1 MTDQSMMVV
10 AGPTHGPGMPPFD
23 WNNTTLKEL
32 IRYHRFSRDL
42 FDKKKKTKKRPK
54 IAVKKYLLRNQIK
67 NTPMSSC
74 YSRKKL

>member
-42 FDKKKKTKKRPK
+42 FEEKKTKKK
-54 IAVKKYLLRNQIK
+54 SLK
-67 NTPMSSC
+67 SF
-74 YSRKKL
+74 

>member
-42 FDKKKKTKKRPK
+42 FEEKKTKKKPK
-54 IAVKKYLLRNQIK
+54 IVLKKYLLRSQVKSTNI
-67 NTPMSSC
+67 
-74 YSRKKL
+74 